1 MVKGLH
7 STLKEPLNCILWN
20 TFESDWELNAT
31 YQLQFT
37 CYDDQSVGYSLID
50 SESSI
55 FFDGQEY
62 IVKQCL
68 PDFSGGIEIKQV
80 IAIHVYNE
88 VQRVRQY
95 KIKTGTLTYSVS
107 DVLSFYLSGNA
118 MGFTYAVVGSFAK
131 AQLTDLGNES
141 GKDMLSKIIST
152 WPEAVIFPDNKKI
165 NVYSLAAFTKNY
177 GARIDYLRDTT
188 EIKLTYDSTNIVNQ
202 VKVFGKTKD
211 SDNENSDVEEYY
223 FPPHFVTNQES
234 VNKWGLH
241 QGEDVSDERFTDSA
255 AIDKYAL
262 TQLTPEPSL
271 TIDATYS
278 ETDKP
283 IAGEQRRLEIRK
295 TGYVTSVQVMAYVWY
310 PFDKTQPTQLTLNN
324 TAKTILDYQKNTNNQ
339 LNKAIADQKKLSNG
353 ILVAKQTASRA
364 FNSRLTGLPVVNTKR
379 MQRDAT
385 LPAFTLMVPD
395 DNAEMGL
402 AKGQT
407 FYVTTRT
414 DLVEGLETFV
424 NGKIPEMPEIPEY
437 KPATPTSDGLMS
449 TTDKVKLDQLKIEP
463 VPELLMTDKVDG
475 SIYVITVEKGEIK
488 LTKGGTKE

>member
-1 MVKGLH
+1 MNKVLVKGLH

-20 TFESDWELNAT
+20 TFEADWELNAT

-68 PDFSGGIEIKQV
+68 PDFGGGVETKQV
-80 IAIHVYNE
+80 VAIHVYNE
-88 VQRVRQY
+88 VQRIRQY
-95 KIKTGTLTYSVS
+95 QVKTGTLTYSVS

-118 MGFTYAVVGSFAK
+118 MGFTYGVIGNFDK

-152 WPEAVIFPDNKKI
+152 WPDAVIFPDNKKI

-223 FPPHFVTNQES
+223 FPPHFVTNQDS

-241 QGEDVSDERFTDSA
+241 QGDDISDERFTDSA
-255 AIDKYAL
+255 AMDKYAL

-271 TIDATYS
+271 TIDATYG

-283 IAGEQRRLEIRK
+283 VAGEQRRLEIRK

-324 TAKTILDYQKNTNNQ
+324 TAKTVLDYQKNTNNQ
-339 LNKAIADQKKLSNG
+339 LNKAIAGQKKLSNG
-353 ILVAKQTASRA
+353 VLAARQTATKA
-364 FNSRLTGLPVVNTKR
+364 FSARLTGMPVANAER

-395 DNAEMGL
+395 DNKEMGL
-402 AKGQT
+402 TKGET
-407 FYVTTRT
+407 FHVATRA
-414 DLVEGLETFV
+414 DLVEGLGAFV
-424 NGKIPEMPEIPEY
+424 EGKIPDVPSY
-437 KPATPTSDGLMS
+437 DLATPTEDGLMS
-449 TTDKVKLDQLKIEP
+449 KTDKIKLDKLKTEP
-463 VPELLMTDKVDG
+463 MTSLQMKDSING
-475 SIYVITVEKGEIK
+475 SVYMLTVENGEIK
-488 LTKGGTKE
+488 IKKGGS